1 MKVSWEKLIP
11 SLLILVVS
19 FLAARYLGT
28 TYYVLFRAFATL
40 LGLDIILYLISYA
53 GLRYNQ
59 HFSAE
64 HLIRGDSIHYDFY
77 LFQALLT
84 TANRIH
90 IDFFPFNNPEMTDLS
105 SLSLTLKAR
114 RRASCSYTI
123 QGGTRGIYRVGIKNL
138 LLEDLLGFFAL
149 NLPRYNRTFYIYPRL
164 YRGTGYPL
172 KEVTGGG
179 EAILE
184 KSRSIG
190 DNTFSNLREYRPGLS
205 LKTISWKHFARYGFP
220 VIKEQENSVQP
231 GRIIHMDRRTLGDE
245 RLREDGVLE
254 STLALIHRILSGG
267 EGVILKGIIP
277 GKSLEIT
284 NEATFDS
291 LYQATLSL
299 AFDDPLPPN
308 TSEASEAVTIVS
320 ALPDWDLLEES
331 FWQGHSEWQL
341 AAVLEGMEERK
352 REKVVT
358 TIEELQRK
366 GVNITMIDR
375 GDRFWLEK

>member
-1 MKVSWEKLIP
+1 
-11 SLLILVVS
+11 
-19 FLAARYLGT
+19 
-28 TYYVLFRAFATL
+28 
-40 LGLDIILYLISYA
+40 
-53 GLRYNQ
+53 
-59 HFSAE
+59 
-64 HLIRGDSIHYDFY
+64 
-77 LFQALLT
+77 
-84 TANRIH
+84 
-90 IDFFPFNNPEMTDLS
+90 
-105 SLSLTLKAR
+105 
-114 RRASCSYTI
+114 
-123 QGGTRGIYRVGIKNL
+123 
-138 LLEDLLGFFAL
+138 
-149 NLPRYNRTFYIYPRL
+149 
-164 YRGTGYPL
+164 
-172 KEVTGGG
+172 
-179 EAILE
+179 
-184 KSRSIG
+184 
-190 DNTFSNLREYRPGLS
+190 
-205 LKTISWKHFARYGFP
+205 
-220 VIKEQENSVQP
+220 VQP